1 MSARS
6 SVKNPTPAMA
16 KSAFSKKKDAA
27 DAKEQDSPL
36 SSTAMRLREALTNM
50 ILTGEIAAGSRL
62 DQRQLA
68 KHLHTTTA
76 PLREALSALET
87 EGLLIRQQGLGVFC
101 RVYTVLEIEEMVEI
115 RGMLESLAARRA
127 TARITDEEIE
137 ELTVAAHELGTP
149 FLKPEE
155 PEFLR
160 RHVDFHKRIVEISRS
175 PRLKALLDFHHFIDQ
190 VLMNAASS
198 LWSVQAHDH
207 TDIVLAIASRDPEK
221 AEMTMRNHIAP
232 TYKKRFEALRKRFGE
247 GPILPTGM

>member
-1 MSARS
+1 MFS
-6 SVKNPTPAMA
+6 SVFPPKGSG
-16 KSAFSKKKDAA
+16 KSGSSGDGA
-27 DAKEQDSPL
+27 L
-36 SSTAMRLREALTNM
+36 SSTAMRLREALGAM
-50 ILTGEIAAGSRL
+50 ILSGQIPAGARL

-76 PLREALSALET
+76 PLREALSSLET

-127 TARITDEEIE
+127 SERITDEEVK
-137 ELTVAAHELGTP
+137 ELYQAAQELGTP

-155 PEFLR
+155 KEFLR
-160 RHVDFHKRIVEISRS
+160 RHVDFHKRIAEISRS
-175 PRLKALLDFHHFIDQ
+175 PRLRALLQFHHFIDQ
-190 VLMNAASS
+190 VLMNVAPS

-207 TDIVLAIASRDPEK
+207 TDIVDAIASRDPEK
-221 AEMTMRNHIAP
+221 AEQVMRSHIAP

-247 GPILPTGM
+247 GPILPMSL

>member
-1 MSARS
+1 
-6 SVKNPTPAMA
+6 MA
-16 KSAFSKKKDAA
+16 ASGFSRKKKAA
-27 DAKEQDSPL
+27 AEAEQASAAPADETL
-36 SSTAMRLREALTNM
+36 SSTAMRLRDALSNM
-50 ILTGEIAAGSRL
+50 ILSGAIPAGSRL

-68 KHLHTTTA
+68 KHLNTTTA
-76 PLREALSALET
+76 PLREALSSLET
-87 EGLLIRQQGLGVFC
+87 EGLLVRQQGLGVFC

-127 TARITDEEIE
+127 CVRITDEEVE
-137 ELTVAAHELGTP
+137 ELKAAAHELGTP

-175 PRLKALLDFHHFIDQ
+175 PRLRALLDFHHFIDQ

-221 AEMTMRNHIAP
+221 AETVMRNHIAP

-247 GPILPTGM
+247 GPILPMGM